1 LVDADPAVVNLLSK
15 CTFPPAGTEVTC
27 AVSGGADSL
36 TLMVLAVGAGCSVT
50 AVHVDHQLRPESNV
64 EAEVVATAAER
75 FGAKFHSETV
85 EIPAGP
91 NLEARARDARY
102 AVLPTDVMT
111 GHTADDQAE
120 TILINM
126 MRGASSTGLA
136 AMRPGARRPILAL
149 RRAATQRFCHAFGIT
164 VVEDPSNHDPLFLR
178 NRVRH
183 ELLPM
188 MDELA
193 RRDLVPVLIRQA
205 SLFRDDSDLLDELAA
220 AIDPTDAKQLAAAP
234 VPLARRAI
242 RRWLTTE
249 HPPDA
254 ATVERVLRVAVG
266 HATGCD
272 LGSGRRVERSRQRLQ
287 LLGEPT
293 AIPSR

>member
-1 LVDADPAVVNLLSK
+1 LVDAEPAIVNLLSK
-15 CTFPPAGTEVTC
+15 CTFPPADTDVTC
-27 AVSGGADSL
+27 AVSGGADSM
-36 TLMVLAVGAGCSVT
+36 TLMVLAVAAGCHVM
-50 AVHVDHQLRPESNV
+50 AVHVDHGLRPDSDL
-64 EAEVVATAAER
+64 EAEVVSAAAAR
-75 FGAKFHSETV
+75 FGAKFRSVNV
-85 EIPAGP
+85 EIPDGP
-91 NLEARARDARY
+91 NLEARARDARF
-102 AVLPTDVMT
+102 AVLPADVMT

-136 AMRPGARRPILAL
+136 AMRPGPRRPILAL
-149 RRAATQRFCHAFGIT
+149 RRSHTHQFCQAFGIT
-164 VVEDPSNHDPLFLR
+164 VVDDPSNRDPMFLR

-193 RRDLVPVLIRQA
+193 GRDLVPVLLRQA
-205 SLFRDDSDLLDELAA
+205 SLYRDDSDLLDELAA
-220 AIDPTDAKQLAAAP
+220 ALDPTDAKQLAAAP
-234 VPLARRAI
+234 PPLARRAI
-242 RRWLTTE
+242 RQWLTTE

-254 ATVERVLRVAVG
+254 ATVERVLRVARG
-266 HATGCD
+266 QATGCD
-272 LGSGRRVERSRQRLQ
+272 IGSGRRVERSRQRLQ